1 MVRASDCLRS
11 SVIGRLVTRLCGA
24 LKKVAA
30 GSIVFRWTDRA
41 DAVDHATAWSA
52 PHKDGYLPG
61 FLGLR
66 RLAAEPFFKLAAQWV
81 AAMVPALI
89 LLSEDRERASVV
101 LMALVGTAWAAHAG
115 TATLEDQAFNR
126 AYGRWLALL
135 LLGSAF
141 SVVFGS
147 GDIQLAIWYEWIFW
161 WLAAWL
167 AYRSG
172 RLIISTRYFGVVL
185 AGVGILFGILAV
197 WQKTAGYG
205 DVAGWMPAALRPTVG
220 ARAIGFFGNPNV
232 FAAAVNLV
240 LWPLAALLIESA
252 GRRMPLRK
260 GTYAVGLAG
269 LILALLLTWSRAALL
284 GAIGAAVILMV
295 MTPKATAFHRT
306 KARPGFWIAIGAAM
320 VLIVT
325 FLTPLGI
332 GAGGAAEGAGF
343 IQGQQAAW
351 QGRLTIWQEALAL
364 FWQNPLSGGGPG
376 SLSNIALPDGAQ
388 ALHAHNMLLQWLA
401 ETGLIQTLIML
412 LVIIWYGVQ
421 AWKRVPHSL
430 LLCGFTAAISAILIH
445 GFFDY
450 PLAARP
456 IGLLWWVWIGFGLSR
471 AVGK

>member
-1 MVRASDCLRS
+1 
-11 SVIGRLVTRLCGA
+11 LCGA

-197 WQKTAGYG
+197 WQKIAGYG

-332 GAGGAAEGAGF
+332 GAGGAAGMARTLNNLARSARTILAKSLVRRRSRQPVKHCASRRCAGF
-343 IQGQQAAW
+343 
-351 QGRLTIWQEALAL
+351 
-364 FWQNPLSGGGPG
+364 
-376 SLSNIALPDGAQ
+376 
-388 ALHAHNMLLQWLA
+388 
-401 ETGLIQTLIML
+401 
-412 LVIIWYGVQ
+412 
-421 AWKRVPHSL
+421 
-430 LLCGFTAAISAILIH
+430 
-445 GFFDY
+445 
-450 PLAARP
+450 ARP
-456 IGLLWWVWIGFGLSR
+456 QYAAAMAGRNGTDPDADY
-471 AVGK
+471 AVGYHLVWCAGLEKGPAFVTAMRIYCCDLCHFDPRFF